1 VSGFFSPIAIAAKI
15 GMTLNIPAKPAFVDL
30 DSVRVLQVVS
40 NLIGN
45 ALKFTPTG
53 GTVSLNEVTNQDE
66 VEISV
71 IDTGPEVPAESRTAV
86 FDRFSQVLG
95 YDPRSLGLGLY
106 IAKSIVEA
114 HGGRIW
120 VSSHV
125 GPGSTFTFT
134 LPLHIPELTSH

>member
-1 VSGFFSPIAIAAKI
+1 
-15 GMTLNIPAKPAFVDL
+15 MTLNIPAKSAFVDA
-30 DSVRVLQVVS
+30 DSDRLLQVLS
-40 NLIGN
+40 NLVGN
-45 ALKFTPTG
+45 ALKFTPAG
-53 GTVSLNEVTNQDE
+53 GQVSLNQVTTQDE

-71 IDTGPEVPAESRTAV
+71 IDTGPGVPAESRRTI
-86 FDRFSQVLG
+86 FEKFSQVLG